1 MTLKTYQNM
10 KTIAK
15 IIWKMSMKVTQ
26 SNAETGNMINS
37 PEQTIN
43 WICSQCG
50 TGIVG
55 PRPDECEY
63 CGGLLEAL
71 EKEPLMEIGARK

>member
-1 MTLKTYQNM
+1 MLK
-10 KTIAK
+10 
-15 IIWKMSMKVTQ
+15 
-26 SNAETGNMINS
+26 S

-43 WICSQCG
+43 WQCSQCH

-71 EKEPLMEIGARK
+71 DTKVVGKDKDATHRYAPLARTRPLPLFLGVEL